1 MINSDNFRSSACSEQ
16 QKSES
21 EVGEIRRKSADGDSG
36 GKYYSPQHVTPSNAV
51 SSSSSKPFPTKRK
64 EKLRVQQ
71 QCLVKRASQS
81 EHNDYR
87 HCERPSLQSRNILT
101 NYSNCAKKP
110 SANPASLELSNY
122 SNLIYTTAY
131 VVSVND
137 SDENSKNLPSST
149 DYQALT
155 SYCLTNCKES
165 SKKGF
170 LIGPRQQVS
179 KSGASASRVGS
190 LDPAINLTFSSDSQQ
205 SLRSHSFS
213 VTFGKFQLF
222 WFFLPKKNS
231 FKFKIIK

>member
-1 MINSDNFRSSACSEQ
+1 M
-16 QKSES
+16 
-21 EVGEIRRKSADGDSG
+21 
-36 GKYYSPQHVTPSNAV
+36 

-64 EKLRVQQ
+64 EKLRAQQ

-87 HCERPSLQSRNILT
+87 HCERPSLQSQNILT

-222 WFFLPKKNS
+222 WFFCQRKTVSNLKSLNKLRKALQLQAILVQTDLAIRLSKKVTNYLYS
-231 FKFKIIK
+231 GGFLKLGIPAMRFHGL